1 MPESTPRSNPVAT
14 FLWVFLTFMLIYM
27 LVSWLFPVKYK
38 GVEDVSNRDLQLFLN
53 KQTAALYYHPNSRG
67 CQSMLPVYRN
77 LSRKYPRVRFVTIN
91 ATKLPNEKIS
101 SYPNFKLYNG
111 KKTTEVTNVQSE
123 EELKKNLDA
132 VFNSATK

>member
-1 MPESTPRSNPVAT
+1 MSESKPRTNPVAT

-27 LVSWLFPVKYK
+27 LVTWLFPVKYR
-38 GVEDVSNRDLQLFLN
+38 GVEDVSIHDVKRFLN
-53 KQTAALYYHPNSRG
+53 KQTAAMYYHPSSSG

-77 LSRKYPRVRFVTIN
+77 LSRKYPRVRFVMIN
-91 ATKLPNEKIS
+91 TAKLPNEEVS

-111 KKTTEVTNVQSE
+111 KKTTEATNVQSE

-132 VFNSATK
+132 VFKSASK